1 MTTEAPVQPQD
12 TRRRNHVAED
22 GSLHKHLDVAL
33 TVSKDPGTRQKG
45 CTQILVL
52 PLHISRAQSGKLCPQ
67 HIFVHAM
74 S

>member
-1 MTTEAPVQPQD
+1 M
-12 TRRRNHVAED
+12 AED
-22 GSLHKHLDVAL
+22 GSLHRHSDVVL
-33 TVSKDPGTRQKG
+33 TVSKGPGTRQKG

-67 HIFVHAM
+67 HIFVHAT

>member
-1 MTTEAPVQPQD
+1 M
-12 TRRRNHVAED
+12 AED